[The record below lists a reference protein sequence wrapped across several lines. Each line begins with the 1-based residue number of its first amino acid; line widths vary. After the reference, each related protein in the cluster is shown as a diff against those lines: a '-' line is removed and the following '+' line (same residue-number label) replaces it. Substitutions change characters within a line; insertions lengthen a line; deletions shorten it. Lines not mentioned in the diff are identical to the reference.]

1 MFRTNAGNLA
11 ARQRYKANLVD
22 QAMKDACRMYGAA
35 LTQQARTLSK
45 GPISTAEL
53 SEYKPGMYSTKR
65 PARPAFDA
73 IINAQ
78 TGLFASSW
86 HFGTWAFTGHVT
98 VTVYNTAPYAKYM
111 MGTARMRERPIL
123 DEAMQKLATGP
134 EAAAIAALTGPG
146 SAASAAVTAAIG
158 AVMGSGA
165 SAGSA
170 AGSRV
175 FAGYVLR
182 AKRRAENGTASV
194 AAGMFEILISTAVT
208 YGSAALD
215 A

>member
-11 ARQRYKANLVD
+11 ARQRYNAAVVD
-22 QAMKDACRMYGAA
+22 QAMRDACRLYGAA
-35 LTQQARTLSK
+35 VTQQARTLSK

-53 SEYKPGMYSTKR
+53 SKYKPGMYSTKR

-78 TGLFASSW
+78 TGLFAASW
-86 HFGTWAFTGHVT
+86 HFGTWSFTGHVT

-123 DEAMQKLATGP
+123 DEAMQKLASGP
-134 EAAAIAALTGPG
+134 GAATTAAAAIA
-146 SAASAAVTAAIG
+146 
-158 AVMGSGA
+158 GSGGA
-165 SAGSA
+165 TGSTGSTAGTGALSSVGAA

-175 FAGYVLR
+175 FAGYVLK
-182 AKRRAENGTASV
+182 AKRRAENGTTSV
-194 AAGMFEILISTAVT
+194 AAGLFDILISTAVT